1 MTVSTSIDPG
11 NHPEERRRGRAVI
24 RSGALTLFQ
33 RQAFTPILD
42 VIRNELSSDAAG
54 ITIIYEE
61 SAFIIAASGF
71 PVGRYNRSDS
81 FCAHTILQPEE
92 LMIVPDLREDDR
104 FNRHSVVQRRDG
116 FRFYA
121 GMQLLDD
128 DRMPLGALWVV
139 DKQPRDSL
147 TNAEIACLRR
157 VSQAV
162 TAMMRR
168 HAAVTVE

>member
-1 MTVSTSIDPG
+1 MTCPTSTVPG
-11 NHPEERRRGRAVI
+11 NHPEERRRERAVI

-42 VIRNELSSDAAG
+42 VIRNELSSAAAG
-54 ITIIYEE
+54 ITIIYQD

-71 PVGRYNRSDS
+71 PVGVYDRSKS
-81 FCAHTILQPEE
+81 FCAHAILQSEE
-92 LMIVPDLREDDR
+92 LMIIPDLRDDDR
-104 FNRHSVVQRRDG
+104 FKDHSVVERRDG

-121 GMQLLDD
+121 GMHLLDD
-128 DRMPLGALWVV
+128 DRMPLGALWVI
-139 DKQPRDSL
+139 DKQPREDLS
-147 TNAEIACLRR
+147 NAEIACLRR

-168 HAAVTVE
+168 HAAVTVD